1 MRSKYLI
8 SVLFV
13 IVLVACAKQ
22 QAMETI
28 PSFSSIVKVGQYR
41 SYQEAE
47 RIALDA
53 IGLIDECHPTR
64 SGSGRSIVSS
74 TCYSKLATKTE
85 PATDTLFYVFNFTD
99 DDGFAIIAG
108 DRQFFPLIAVTEKGH
123 FSPETPTGVDGFDNY
138 MSMVVSTLSSN
149 NRNGAIPYSYYE
161 DHIIGNQMP
170 PLVSVRWGQ
179 TGVFGQ
185 YCPNGIAGCVITA
198 TAQILS
204 YLEKPDTLVLSV
216 DMNND
221 YFAGDTLFLDWPS
234 IKEHIV
240 NHTDSLACNAV
251 HGQIGALMR
260 ELGAKYNANYYTNST
275 GAFLSQGVNVYSA
288 LGINCSSY
296 AQANLSTIKS
306 SLRLAR
312 PVQMAGVTNNSEGH
326 SFVAD
331 GYKDYEVWRTI
342 YALEGPDGEYI
353 EIRTVKISESHSL
366 HINWGWN
373 GVCNGFFTFGT
384 YNTASAEEYDTESN
398 YVSYDFCNQLR
409 MIANIKNPGHTPFP
423 F

>member
-1 MRSKYLI
+1 MGVVPVLLI
-8 SVLFV
+8 GCF
-13 IVLVACAKQ
+13 KQ
-22 QAMETI
+22 PVVEQTKEMPIILKT
-28 PSFSSIVKVGQYR
+28 GLYR
-41 SYQEAE
+41 GLQEAE
-47 RIALDA
+47 SFALEA
-53 IGLIDECHPTR
+53 ISILEESLPTR
-64 SGSGRSIVSS
+64 SGLARTIASKV
-74 TCYSKLATKTE
+74 CYSMPATKSG
-85 PATDTLFYVFNFTD
+85 AASDSLFYVFNFSNKE
-99 DDGFAIIAG
+99 GFAIIAA
-108 DRQFFPLIAVTEKGH
+108 DRRVSPIIAITEQGEYNPGEK
-123 FSPETPTGVDGFDNY
+123 TGVEGFDEY
-138 MSMVVSTLSSN
+138 MDLVISSFSDLD
-149 NRNGAIPYSYYE
+149 RNGAIPYSYYE
-161 DHIIGNQMP
+161 DHIIGSQMP

-221 YFAGDTLFLDWPS
+221 YYAGDTLFLDWPS

-296 AQANLSTIKS
+296 AQADLSTIKS

-398 YVSYDFCNQLR
+398 YANYDFCNQLR
-409 MIANIKNPGHTPFP
+409 MIANIKNPGLTPIP